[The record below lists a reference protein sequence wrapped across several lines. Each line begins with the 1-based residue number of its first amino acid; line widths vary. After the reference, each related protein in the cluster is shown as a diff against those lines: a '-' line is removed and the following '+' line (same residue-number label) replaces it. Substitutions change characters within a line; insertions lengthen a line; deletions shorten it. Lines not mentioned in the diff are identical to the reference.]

1 VRPPNDVHWTP
12 RARNDFKECLDFIG
26 RQSWGKPADRELD
39 IFVGVEKI
47 RRDPRRARVQ
57 ARRPR
62 TGVDLRRHDAAQ
74 FAIIYALIEPN
85 DLMRKSIVSI
95 RAIRHRRVRDVFQGV
110 REPPPPAYIN

>member
-1 VRPPNDVHWTP
+1 MG
-12 RARNDFKECLDFIG
+12 I
-26 RQSWGKPADRELD
+26 
-39 IFVGVEKI
+39 EKI
-47 RRDPRRARVQ
+47 CRDPRSARVQ

-62 TGVDLRRHDAAQ
+62 TGVELRRYDAAQ

-85 DLMRKSIVSI
+85 DLLSKSVVSI